1 MQVCM
6 SDQSFFLTA
15 DAVVETVVSE
25 TTDHQQTLTH
35 EYRGRES
42 SEIYRPKLVQYNDN
56 VLSIVPCSVYVQCVL
71 CLYRPTCKLV
81 QYNVLSIVPC
91 SVSVYVQCVLCLYR
105 PKLVQYNVLSIV
117 PCSVY
122 VQCVLCLCVAREA
135 KTSGK

>member
-56 VLSIVPCSVYVQCVL
+56 VLMSCHAL
-71 CLYRPTCKLV
+71 CMF
-81 QYNVLSIVPC
+81 NVF
-91 SVSVYVQCVLCLYR
+91 SVSIDLHV
-105 PKLVQYNVLSIV
+105 S
-117 PCSVY
+117 
-122 VQCVLCLCVAREA
+122 
-135 KTSGK
+135 